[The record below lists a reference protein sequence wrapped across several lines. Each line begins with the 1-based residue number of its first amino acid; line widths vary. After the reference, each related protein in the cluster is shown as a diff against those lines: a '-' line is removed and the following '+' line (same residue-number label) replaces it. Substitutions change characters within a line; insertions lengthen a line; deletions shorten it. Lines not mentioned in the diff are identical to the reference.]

1 MSRLVSR
8 AESWERAYD
17 AFQNV
22 NFAAFDYNTV
32 KQSILDYVKLYFPE
46 TFNDFIESSE
56 FIAIVE
62 VFAYIAEL
70 IAYRLDINAHEN
82 FISTAQRRD
91 SILRL
96 ARLVSYTAARPLP
109 ARGLVK
115 ITSVSTTESV
125 LDANGNDLANRT
137 IRWNDVSNTNWKDQF
152 ILVMNRVLDQ
162 EFGSVGPTD
171 RFQIQDVLFELYAWN
186 LTPITSGVFP
196 YTALI
201 NGQTQPMELVPV
213 SYEPKLGI
221 VERRPQNNA
230 NFTLLYG
237 QDGLGDSSDTTGFFC
252 FTKQGS
258 LQRFRTTFD
267 GITPNQVYDV
277 AVPNVNET
285 DVWVN
290 AVDPV
295 TGATRDEPSLLPYRR
310 ETLEGKSGEW
320 VPVDLAHAQN
330 VIFNT
335 NPRRN
340 KYEIETRDQ
349 SRVRLIFGDGE
360 FADVPQG
367 TFDIWVRT
375 SLDEDIVVPQASV
388 VNTSSSFTYVDTF
401 GRTQTF
407 TFTYS
412 LTSSLQNASSAED
425 IERVRVTAPA
435 VYYSQD
441 RMVNGE
447 DYNVFMLQDPS
458 ILKLRSIN
466 RTFAGDSK
474 YIPWHDASG
483 TYENVKL
490 FGDDGLLYFEDR
502 GETVS
507 TPVVDTDTLISTYI
521 EPLLSSTDIYLQVAT
536 IGVSIQDYQRVFSTA
551 ERERIALALTPPPT
565 PVQVRMYYK
574 YRPITPGD
582 PTAYQWFA
590 VKSSDNPSV
599 VLASEGWGVGAF
611 LTTPLITI
619 NQSTIFETRYNVTR
633 LARRLVFQS
642 ETTQF
647 WNTNNASAVIDYDTL
662 RSNDDNVIIL
672 QGNVNCNRNGV
683 LKSNWTFNVLGQET
697 VQVGV
702 SAGLP
707 DIHRLS
713 VITQDVNNDGIPDN
727 LQVDD
732 IVNQNSVANIISP
745 KYTTTVVFASDA
757 QAGDKVAVELPV
769 FVYVDPTGAEP
780 STPDVRFVYNDGT
793 SDIDL
798 PQSYTWE
805 PTATIGAYVTNR
817 VSFLFDVHTVTG
829 ITPGAPIPLTVYIK
843 DHVYFTRVNNT
854 SQWLPAPDDPASIS
868 SYGVDRANK
877 AGLWKRHE
885 GRSGLNF
892 AWFHRSPRY
901 YLIDPSPS
909 NIIDTFVITKGYYTA
924 VKRWLEDPL
933 APVPVAPTPLD
944 LRTSYNYLLDNKM
957 ISDTVILHSGRMKL
971 LFGPRAEA
979 PLQATFK
986 VIRSAER
993 ILTDNQIKTTIVAT
1007 IRNFFNITQWEF
1019 GETFYFTELAAA
1031 IHAALPTEISSVV
1044 LVPTLPQNQFGD
1056 LFQALAREDE
1066 VFYPDISVGDIEI
1079 VSGYTPTNLRLN
1091 P

>member
-1 MSRLVSR
+1 MSRLVAR

-32 KQSILDYVKLYFPE
+32 KQSILDYIKLYFPE

-56 FIAIVE
+56 FVAIVE

-70 IAYRLDINAHEN
+70 IAYRLDVNAHEN

-96 ARLVSYTAARPLP
+96 ARLVSYTASRPLP

-125 LDANGNDLANRT
+125 LDSNGNDLANRT
-137 IRWNDVSNTNWKDQF
+137 VRWNDVSNSNWKDQF
-152 ILVMNRVLDQ
+152 ILIMNRVLDQ

-196 YTALI
+196 YTAQV
-201 NGQTQPMELVPV
+201 NGQSQPMELVPV
-213 SYEPKLGI
+213 SYDTKLGI
-221 VERRPQNNA
+221 IERRPQNNS

-237 QDGLGDSSDTTGFFC
+237 QDGLGDASDTTGFFC
-252 FTKQGS
+252 FTKQGT

-277 AVPNVNET
+277 TVPNVNET
-285 DVWVN
+285 DVWIN

-295 TGATRDEPSLLPYRR
+295 TGATKDEPSLLPYRR
-310 ETLEGKSGEW
+310 ETLQGKSGEW

-349 SRVRLIFGDGE
+349 SRVRLVFGDGE

-375 SLDEDIVVPQASV
+375 SLDDDIVVPQASV

-412 LTSSLQNASSAED
+412 LINSLQNGSAAED
-425 IERVRVTAPA
+425 VERIRVTAPA

-458 ILKLRSIN
+458 ILKLRAIN

-483 TYENVKL
+483 TYENVKV
-490 FGDDGLLYFEDR
+490 FGDDGILYFEDR
-502 GETVS
+502 GETVV
-507 TPVVDTDTLISTYI
+507 TPVVDPDTLISTYI

-536 IGVSIQDYQRVFSTA
+536 VGVSIQVYQRSFTDV
-551 ERERIALALTPPPT
+551 ERTRIATALTPPPT
-565 PVQVRMYYK
+565 PVQVRLYYK
-574 YRPITPGD
+574 YKPTSVGD
-582 PTAYQWFA
+582 TTAYQWFA
-590 VKSSDNPSV
+590 VKSSDNPAV
-599 VLASEGWGVGAF
+599 VLASEGWAAGVF
-611 LTTPLITI
+611 LPAPLITV
-619 NQSTIFETRYNVTR
+619 NQSNIFETKYNVTR
-633 LARRLVFQS
+633 LARRLIFQS
-642 ETTQF
+642 QTTQF
-647 WNTNNASAVIDYDTL
+647 WNTNQASAVIDYDTL
-662 RSNDDNVIIL
+662 RSNDDNIVIL
-672 QGNVNCNRNGV
+672 QGNVNANRQGV
-683 LKSNWTFNVLGQET
+683 LKSNWMFNVLGQEV
-697 VQVGV
+697 VQVG
-702 SAGLP
+702 SNAGLP
-707 DIHRLS
+707 DINRLS
-713 VITQDVNNDGIPDN
+713 VITQDTNNDGIPDD

-732 IVNQNSVANIISP
+732 IVFQNSVANIISP
-745 KYTTTVVFASDA
+745 KYTTTVAFDVST
-757 QAGDKVAVELPV
+757 QVGDKVDMVLPT
-769 FVYVDPTGAEP
+769 FVYVDTSGPEP
-780 STPDVRFVYNDGT
+780 LTPDVRLVFNG
-793 SDIDL
+793 IEL
-798 PQSYTWE
+798 PQSVTWE
-805 PTATIGAYVTNR
+805 PSVALGSYVTNR
-817 VSFLFDVHTVTG
+817 LSIVFDTPLQTLTG
-829 ITPGAPIPLTVYIK
+829 AAAGGQIQLTVYVK
-843 DHVYFTRVNNT
+843 DHVYFTRVNTT
-854 SQWLPAPDDPASIS
+854 SPWLPAPDDPASVS
-868 SYGVDRANK
+868 SYAVDRLNRAN
-877 AGLWKRHE
+877 LWKRHE
-885 GRSGLNF
+885 GRAGLNF

-901 YLIDPSPS
+901 YLVDPSPS

-933 APVPVAPTPLD
+933 ATEPTPPTPLD

-957 ISDTVILHSGRMKL
+957 ISDTVVLHSGRMKL
-971 LFGPRAEA
+971 LFGPRAAA

-986 VIRSAER
+986 VIRSSER

-1044 LVPTLPQNQFGD
+1044 LVPSFPQNQFGD
-1056 LFQALAREDE
+1056 LFQAFAREDE
-1066 VFYPDISVGDIEI
+1066 VFYPDISVDDVEI
-1079 VSGYTPTNLRLN
+1079 VAGYTATNLRLN